1 MNRVGVLGLIVWAG
15 FLPSVATAN
24 GALPLDVPAEAASNT
39 LEAKVPTL
47 REVIT
52 TATRSNR
59 KTSQVPASV
68 SVISREEIDAAP
80 ANNVDD
86 LLRGLAGLDVKRIT
100 GLASGLP
107 SRLSIRGVPGYN
119 PTLLMMDDIPLN
131 AVGTGYVSTNEVPL
145 NSVER
150 VEMARGPFSNLY
162 GSNAFGGVVNVLTS
176 DPSKKASGSLSG
188 ELGNDQYRESSVSF
202 SDTLEPVGFFFQA
215 NTRVT
220 DNYYSRDHLIDR
232 RWNDS
237 SQSFQTTDKPVVNYG
252 YHEDRAF
259 GKVVIKASDSTR
271 ITLHGQFFRD
281 ILGVGQTLFLEAP
294 RDVSLENHAG
304 MGAVQLESKVSDD
317 LEIIAG
323 GYGRRRSERIF
334 NERPWWGPG
343 YDPADYDFT
352 FSDTVYWDWQGGL
365 RAIYRPHPD
374 HVLTLGADTLLNEGR
389 FDPAH
394 STADG
399 SALAS
404 AVTTRGNLH
413 DTGIF
418 LQEEWTLG
426 KLVVVPSGRLD
437 HNTATDWTS
446 SPKVGVILDATE
458 TLRLRS
464 SAGLAFRAPTL
475 SELYAP
481 DVPEY
486 GISLRSNPKLKPEYL
501 DAYDFGVEKD
511 LRGHLTFGI
520 DAFTN
525 YMRDLINLS
534 SDYPVRTYVNINRAA
549 SRGFDTTVAWKP
561 SSDWKLSLNHT
572 YQWAFDRE
580 TQAQLDYTPQNKGNV
595 TAVYSHF
602 FGKWRLEG
610 NLQEFISGTRFY
622 TDDETSRRV
631 LLPGYADTSLGV
643 KVSWRENAYVET
655 KITNLFNASYEE
667 TGNYLTPG
675 RMIQVGSG
683 IRF

>member
-1 MNRVGVLGLIVWAG
+1 MNRVGVLLIIVWAG
-15 FLPSVATAN
+15 FLTAAAAAN
-24 GALPLDVPAEAASNT
+24 GALPLDIPAEAASNT
-39 LEAKVPTL
+39 MDAKVPTL

-52 TATRSNR
+52 TATRSKR

-68 SVISREEIDAAP
+68 SVITREEIAAAP

-86 LLRGLAGLDVKRIT
+86 LLRGLAGIDIKRIT

-119 PTLLMMDDIPLN
+119 PTLLLMDDIPLN
-131 AVGTGYVSTNEVPL
+131 AVGTGFVSTNEVPL
-145 NSVER
+145 NAVER
-150 VEMARGPFSNLY
+150 VEMARGPFSSLY

-176 DPSKKASGSLSG
+176 DPSKKASGSVSG
-188 ELGNDQYRESSVSF
+188 ELGNDRYRESSVSF
-202 SDTLEPVGFFFQA
+202 SDTLEPVGLFLQA
-215 NTRVT
+215 DTRAT
-220 DNYYSRDHLIDR
+220 DNYYSRDHLISR

-237 SQSFQTTDKPVVNYG
+237 SQSFQTTDKPAVHYG

-259 GKVVIKASDSTR
+259 GKVVLNPTPSTR
-271 ITLHGQFFRD
+271 VTLHGQFFRD
-281 ILGVGQTLFLEAP
+281 ILGVGQTIFLAAP
-294 RDVSLENHAG
+294 QDVSLENHAG
-304 MGAVQLESKVSDD
+304 MGAVQLDSKVSEG
-317 LEIIAG
+317 LEVIAG

-365 RAIYRPHPD
+365 RAVYRPHPD

-399 SALAS
+399 SARAS
-404 AVTTRGNLH
+404 AVTTRSNLH

-486 GISLRSNPKLKPEYL
+486 GISLRSNPRLRPEYL
-501 DAYDFGVEKD
+501 DAYDFGIEKD
-511 LRGHLTFGI
+511 LCGRLTLGV

-534 SDYPVRTYVNINRAA
+534 SGYPVRTYVNINRAA

-561 SSDWKLSLNHT
+561 SPDWKLSLNHT
-572 YQWAFDRE
+572 YQWVFDRE
-580 TQAQLDYTPQNKGNV
+580 TKIQLDYTPQNKGNV

-610 NLQEFISGTRFY
+610 NLQEFFSGTRFY
-622 TDDETSRRV
+622 TDDETARRV
-631 LLPGYADTSLGV
+631 LLRGYADTSLGV
-643 KVSWRENAYVET
+643 KVSWFENAYVET